1 MDTRSLL
8 DERRRVAREIHDTLL
23 QSITGIAL
31 QLRAALPHVQ
41 RSPATGMP
49 MLESIAALAE
59 QTSREAR
66 RAVWNLRAAPLDG
79 QDFIATIEYAA
90 RQTIGAAPIWLGV
103 RTVGR
108 PRTLGPR
115 TQFVVLRVVGE
126 AVANAV
132 RHASARRV
140 RVTLHYRPHCLRV
153 SVVDDGRGFA
163 VEPNCRS
170 DTNSC
175 GLLGMRERAS
185 EISASLE
192 IRSAVGKGTRIILAL
207 PLSSRARERRPTATA
222 TCGTSLNRQGG

>member
-41 RSPATGMP
+41 RSPATGLP
-49 MLESIAALAE
+49 MLERIAALAE

-66 RAVWNLRAAPLDG
+66 RAVWNLRAAPLEG
-79 QDFIATIEYAA
+79 RDFTASIEHAA

-108 PRTLGPR
+108 PRALGAR
-115 TQFVVLRVVGE
+115 TQLVVLRVVGE

-132 RHASARRV
+132 RHSSARRI
-140 RVTLHYRPHCLRV
+140 RVTLHYRPNRFRV
-153 SVVDDGRGFA
+153 CVADDGRGFA
-163 VEPNCRS
+163 IEPNCRS
-170 DTNSC
+170 DTRSC
-175 GLLGMRERAS
+175 GLLGMRERAC

-192 IRSAVGKGTRIILAL
+192 IRSALGKGTRIILAQ
-207 PLSSRARERRPTATA
+207 PLASRRERRLTATA
-222 TCGTSLNRQGG
+222 TCGTSLSRPSG